1 MATIELKNI
10 EKSFGEN
17 KVIDKFN
24 IKINHGEFIVLVGP
38 SGCGKSTLLRMIS
51 GLESVDEGEIHLD
64 KKIINNLIPSK
75 EELQWFFNHTLYTHT
90 WMFMKICHSDW
101 KMKNLI
107 KMK

>member
-10 EKSFGEN
+10 KKSFGAN

-51 GLESVDEGEIHLD
+51 GLETVDEGEIHLD
-64 KKIINNLIPSK
+64 KKIINNLDPQGTKVKVLNEGINPEYSCNNSK
-75 EELQWFFNHTLYTHT
+75 FVEEFGKFFSGL
-90 WMFMKICHSDW
+90 
-101 KMKNLI
+101 
-107 KMK
+107 